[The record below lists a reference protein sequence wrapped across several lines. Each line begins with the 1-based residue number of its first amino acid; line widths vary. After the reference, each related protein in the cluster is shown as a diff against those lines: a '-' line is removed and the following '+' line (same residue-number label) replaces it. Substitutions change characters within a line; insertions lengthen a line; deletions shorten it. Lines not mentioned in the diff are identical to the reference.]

1 MEKAGNIID
10 CTTLSNKL
18 QKSSCATSCFTFR
31 NVQVKTDHRGGL
43 SNSLYR
49 CSLPENV
56 VVKKP
61 KTPRQVLL
69 RIYGPFQENM
79 NVVLTEVTT
88 FIFLAERKLGPK
100 LYGVFPKGRLEEFIP
115 SRTLLNKDYRL
126 MHRAIA
132 REMAKIHALDVPV
145 RKIPDFWLVKIK
157 KWLND
162 LETETKQKKNSTFK
176 YSDLYT
182 ESIEWLTE
190 KIKNSNS
197 PVVYCHNDLLGGNI
211 LFRDDSPS
219 EEDPR
224 LMLIDFEFGAYNYRG
239 FDLS

>member
-1 MEKAGNIID
+1 MNQAAEAINRALWPQHNSLYYELLMRRHLRQRYD
-10 CTTLSNKL
+10 
-18 QKSSCATSCFTFR
+18 QSSAESIQPSPLLYPTGKRDSAYLYDKFSSPYFSFPLKWKATSSEGDCE
-31 NVQVKTDHRGGL
+31 VQSNRRSGGL

-49 CSLPENV
+49 CSIPENV
-56 VVKKP
+56 VVKNP

-157 KWLND
+157 KYVF
-162 LETETKQKKNSTFK
+162 KNTICLINV
-176 YSDLYT
+176 LY
-182 ESIEWLTE
+182 
-190 KIKNSNS
+190 
-197 PVVYCHNDLLGGNI
+197 
-211 LFRDDSPS
+211 
-219 EEDPR
+219 
-224 LMLIDFEFGAYNYRG
+224 
-239 FDLS
+239 